1 MSELQS
7 AHHTGMN
14 RKIGPFAFGIDN
26 DINTEILTSEMVY
39 QDLIE
44 LDDILG
50 KSHESGP
57 AGGGSHAYAKL
68 RSRRR

>member
-1 MSELQS
+1 MKS
-7 AHHTGMN
+7 ATVVGNN

-26 DINTEILTSEMVY
+26 DFNTEILTSEMVY
-39 QDLIE
+39 ADLIE

-57 AGGGSHAYAKL
+57 GAGAGSHAYAKL
-68 RSRRR
+68 RRRKR